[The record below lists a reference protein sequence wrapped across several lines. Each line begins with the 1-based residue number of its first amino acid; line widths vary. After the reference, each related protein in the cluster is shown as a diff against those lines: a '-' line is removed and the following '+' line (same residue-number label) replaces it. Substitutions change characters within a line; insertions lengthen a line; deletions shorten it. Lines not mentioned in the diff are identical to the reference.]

1 MANTPTTPVY
11 DYLCIDQYLT
21 DFMDVQL
28 LKSAFENGLIDLL
41 QSRPHNLAEL
51 QSALHTDSVGLR
63 FMLDL
68 LGHNGVILNN
78 GETVCLTQEFEHA
91 LQYRSLMEVKIEFA
105 NFLAPDVM
113 QSMSAFIRDERE
125 FMANSRLFE
134 LFDYQRALESTPE
147 NYQFTQR
154 WVSLTTA
161 LTQHEAQV
169 CLDHHDFSSYQ
180 QLMDIGGNSGEF
192 VSQICRANPNLQ
204 ATVIDL
210 PVVCE
215 VGNNHLKGRSEASR
229 IQFQPANALEDKL
242 PTNQDIVTF
251 KSILHDWPEP
261 GSQRFLSQAHSSLK
275 PGGKVLIFERAPI
288 NLATA
293 YKHGN
298 LAFGNLPTFLF
309 FRSYRPASIYVNQLQ
324 DLGFTDIN
332 IELIPLETDFYLI
345 TASKG

>member
-1 MANTPTTPVY
+1 MPTTSTNPAY

-28 LKSAFENGLIDLL
+28 LKSAFENDLIDLL
-41 QSRPHNLAEL
+41 QSRPHSLAEL
-51 QSALHTDSVGLR
+51 QGALRTDSVGLR

-68 LGHNGVILNN
+68 LGHNGVIENN
-78 GETVCLTQEFEHA
+78 GETVCLSREFEHT

-161 LTQHEAQV
+161 LTQYEAQA
-169 CLDHHDFSSYQ
+169 CLDHHDFSPYQ

-192 VSQICRANPNLQ
+192 VSHICRANPNLQ

-215 VGNNHLKGRSEASR
+215 VGNNHLKGRPEASR
-229 IQFQPANALEDKL
+229 ITFQPANALEDKL
-242 PTNQDIVTF
+242 PALQDIVTF

-261 GSQRFLSQAHSSLK
+261 ASLRFLTQAYNSLK

-288 NLATA
+288 DLATA
-293 YKHGN
+293 YKNGN

-324 DLGFTDIN
+324 EVGFSEITID
-332 IELIPLETDFYLI
+332 LIPLETDFYLI
-345 TASKG
+345 TANKG

>member
-1 MANTPTTPVY
+1 MINTSTTPAY

-21 DFMDVQL
+21 DFMDVQI

-51 QSALHTDSVGLR
+51 QSALRTDSVGLR

-68 LGHNGVILNN
+68 LSHNGVIENN
-78 GETVCLTQEFEHA
+78 GETVNLTHQFSHA

-134 LFDYQRALESTPE
+134 LFDYQRALESTPD

-154 WVSLTTA
+154 WVTLTTA
-161 LTQHEAQV
+161 LTQYEAKACIDQ
-169 CLDHHDFSSYQ
+169 HDFSQYQ
-180 QLMDIGGNSGEF
+180 HLMDIGGNSGEF
-192 VSQICRANPNLQ
+192 VSQICQANPNLQ
-204 ATVIDL
+204 ATVVDL

-215 VGNNHLKGRSEASR
+215 VGRDHVQHRPEASR
-229 IQFQPANALEDKL
+229 IQFLPANALEDKL
-242 PTNQDIVTF
+242 PEHQDIVTF

-261 GSQRFLSQAHSSLK
+261 GCQHFLSQAYSSLK

-288 NLATA
+288 NLASA
-293 YKHGN
+293 YKEGH

-324 DLGFTDIN
+324 DLGFTDIA
-332 IELIPLETDFYLI
+332 IEIIPLETDFYLI
-345 TASKG
+345 TASKN